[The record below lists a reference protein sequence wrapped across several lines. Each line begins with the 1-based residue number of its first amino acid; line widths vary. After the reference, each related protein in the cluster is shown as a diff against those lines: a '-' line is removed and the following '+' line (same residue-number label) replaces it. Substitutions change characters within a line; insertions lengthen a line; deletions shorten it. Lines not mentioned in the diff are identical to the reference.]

1 MSTRAAAVPSA
12 SETIECPLCAGTGE
26 LSRAEILDRLG
37 VKDFARVAQLS
48 AEEAFRL
55 LQNKH
60 DHEHQTAWARFE
72 AELLRRTSEIADRFK
87 DELRLAQSEKDVLA
101 RRVEDCLREVAQLR
115 ERNQELEGEMSK
127 AARRGRLEEI
137 SFEEEVRTWA
147 GISISEK
154 LAKNGDFVLA
164 YRDLSGAP
172 LEPRMV
178 IDTKDKSVVTETD
191 LRKLI
196 RDAKERRCPVGIII
210 AREESQLR
218 QHDRERRWGQEDGGV
233 WILRTTRQWLPRD
246 LEVLKP
252 IFERMRTEGA
262 DFLQKNSALAEEVRR
277 TFVDLDEVEK
287 ELKKAAKAIETVSGM
302 TAKYR
307 ERLQELC
314 DSAATAKIAPKAE
327 RNGGMTAALRQ

>member
-1 MSTRAAAVPSA
+1 MRAPLPT
-12 SETIECPLCAGTGE
+12 ETIECPLCSGAGKLKRTD
-26 LSRAEILDRLG
+26 ILDRLG

-55 LQNKH
+55 LQQKRTH
-60 DHEHQTAWARFE
+60 DHQTAWARFDIE
-72 AELLRRTSEIADRFK
+72 LAKRTAEIRESHK
-87 DELRLAQSEKDVLA
+87 DELRSAQSDRDDLT

-127 AARRGRLEEI
+127 AATRGKLEEI

-164 YRDLSGAP
+164 YRDASGAA

-178 IDTKDKSVVTETD
+178 IDTKDKSVVTEND
-191 LRKLI
+191 MKKLI
-196 RDAKERRCPVGIII
+196 RDAKERRIPVGVIV
-210 AREESQLR
+210 AREETQLR
-218 QHDRERRWGQEDGGV
+218 QLDRERRWLQEDGI
-233 WILRTTRQWLPRD
+233 WILRTTRHWLPRD

-252 IFERMRTEGA
+252 VFERMRTEGPN
-262 DFLQKNSALAEEVRR
+262 FLQKNSALAEEVRR
-277 TFVDLDEVEK
+277 SFVDLDEVER
-287 ELKKAAKAIETVSGM
+287 ELKKAAKAIETVSMM

-307 ERLQELC
+307 ERLRALC
-314 DSAATAKIAPKAE
+314 DTAAATKIAPKSE
-327 RNGGMTAALRQ
+327 HGGSIAAALRR